1 MMKRTKVLPADG
13 IVEVLLLLALKVG
26 IAEVLLLLALKV
38 GIAEVLPVAPRA
50 GTAEV
55 LQQLTLPTAQLPP
68 VVTLL
73 LKSPKSRRSSPRI
86 TPAAMPTT
94 SPNRRRRG
102 SSWVE
107 TP

>member
-13 IVEVLLLLALKVG
+13 IVEVLLVLALKVG
-26 IAEVLLLLALKV
+26 IAEVLLLLAL
-38 GIAEVLPVAPRA
+38 RA
-50 GTAEV
+50 GTVEE
-55 LQQLTLPTAQLPP
+55 LPQLTLLTAQLPP

-86 TPAAMPTT
+86 TPAAMQTT
-94 SPNRRRRG
+94 SPNRRRKG